1 MEDNEVDST
10 GSGLDYIR
18 SQITST
24 MKDIPYNKMI
34 HTFAGLRPHIDLKDF
49 YIQEDDEIEGFIHVA
64 GIESPGLSAAPA
76 IAKDVVETIVMP
88 KFIDCKV
95 KENYIRRK
103 PFINMMEMDEKQI
116 DDLIQ
121 KDPSFGKIICRCEKV
136 SEGQIKDVILRKCGA
151 RTIKGVKMRIRPGMG
166 RCQGGFCEPE
176 VLKILARELKM
187 DVTDVLLDRE
197 GSRVLLEK
205 AKEEL

>member
-1 MEDNEVDST
+1 
-10 GSGLDYIR
+10 
-18 SQITST
+18 
-24 MKDIPYNKMI
+24 
-34 HTFAGLRPHIDLKDF
+34 
-49 YIQEDDEIEGFIHVA
+49 
-64 GIESPGLSAAPA
+64 
-76 IAKDVVETIVMP
+76 MP
-88 KFIDCKV
+88 KYIDCKV
-95 KENYIRRK
+95 NENYIRRK